1 LSGCGRRRPR
11 RRTKERK
18 KKEGGDEE
26 EEGKYDGEEEGGD
39 AAEQE
44 KRETRRGGERRDKTN
59 GNPRAAAALAAQ
71 GCEQKGGGRKA
82 HLGHG
87 CHRCGGGLDLAA
99 QHLQGLVRG
108 RGVGARLLQP
118 LDGELQRLLQ
128 DLILGRERG
137 TVLLVLL
144 ILLGAGV
151 HLLGVRRRHLDG
163 NSIFLLLVGHAPG
176 EL

>member
-1 LSGCGRRRPR
+1 VATRRKRANTTARKRAVMRQNR
-11 RRTKERK
+11 RN
-18 KKEGGDEE
+18 
-26 EEGKYDGEEEGGD
+26 
-39 AAEQE
+39 E
-44 KRETRRGGERRDKTN
+44 KREGGGERRDKTN

-163 NSIFLLLVGHAPG
+163 NSVFLLLVGHAPG
-176 EL
+176 ESSFESTERVRADEESSPRCA